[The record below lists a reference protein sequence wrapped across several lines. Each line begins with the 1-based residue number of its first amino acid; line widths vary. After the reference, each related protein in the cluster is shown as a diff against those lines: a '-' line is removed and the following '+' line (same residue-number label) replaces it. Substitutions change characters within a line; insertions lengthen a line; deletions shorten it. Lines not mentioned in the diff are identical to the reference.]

1 MLNKDMKK
9 LLFHIGIS
17 LILGGILV
25 LMAYL
30 TPPVEEGLFLSP
42 TKKAGFSIMGL
53 LFTLMV
59 IKTVAVAFLMLNKKT
74 RHFIENSEHK
84 LIQRFK

>member
-1 MLNKDMKK
+1 MKK

-42 TKKAGFSIMGL
+42 TKKAGFSAYYL
-53 LFTLMV
+53 P
-59 IKTVAVAFLMLNKKT
+59 
-74 RHFIENSEHK
+74 
-84 LIQRFK
+84 